1 MSFLYYGKR
10 STPDPEFVKTLT
22 DPETRA
28 LFEQAQIRAQE
39 QADREF
45 RENVWFG
52 IEWAVFVL
60 VGLGFSMVIW
70 DALRSFLFGR

>member
-1 MSFLYYGKR
+1 MSFWYYGKR
-10 STPDPEFVKTLT
+10 SKPDPEFVKTLT

-28 LFEQAQIRAQE
+28 LFEQAQIRVQE
-39 QADREF
+39 QADRQF

-52 IEWAVFVL
+52 IEWALFVL
-60 VGLGFSMVIW
+60 VGLLFSVEIW